1 MFLPI
6 IKRGESMTN
15 FAIAGMQMV
24 VRSGDNLEAMKAQ
37 LERTMVRY
45 PWVQMV
51 MFGEL
56 CAFGPSIAKAQPLPG
71 MAENYFCALA
81 QEHNIWLIPGS
92 FNELVDETVYN
103 TSPVI
108 NPAGEVVTRHR
119 KIYPFLPY
127 EKGISGGTE
136 CTVFDI
142 PEVGCFGL
150 SICYDMWFPETTRSM
165 VAKGAEVILHPTMT
179 NTSDRELELSIA
191 RANAVM
197 NQCYFCDVNNV
208 GELGYGRSVIIGPE
222 GDVIYQAQ
230 SGPETII
237 FEVDLKR
244 VRRVRERGLL
254 GLGQPLK
261 SFRDAKIRYPIYEQN
276 AVANSA
282 LKKLGPLEL
291 PRRK

>member
-1 MFLPI
+1 M
-6 IKRGESMTN
+6 E
-15 FAIAGMQMV
+15 

-37 LERTMVRY
+37 LERTMARY

-51 MFGEL
+51 LFGEL
-56 CAFGPSIAKAQPLPG
+56 CAFGPDIARAQPMPG
-71 MAENYFCALA
+71 AAEQYFCALA
-81 QEHNIWLIPGS
+81 QEYGIWLIPGS
-92 FNELVDETVYN
+92 FNELSGDIVYN
-103 TSPVI
+103 TAPVI
-108 NPAGEVVTRHR
+108 SPAGAVVTRHR

-127 EKGISGGTE
+127 EKGIAGGTE

-142 PEVGCFGL
+142 PEVGRFGL

-165 VAKGAEVILHPTMT
+165 VAMGAEVILHPTMT

-191 RANAVM
+191 RTSAAV

-208 GELGYGRSVIIGPE
+208 GELGYGRSVIVGPE

-230 SGPETII
+230 SGPETIV
-237 FEVDLKR
+237 FEIDLKR

-261 SFRDAKIRYPIYEQN
+261 SFRDALVRYPIYTQN
-276 AVANSA
+276 AATDCA
-282 LKKLGPLEL
+282 LKNLGPLEL
-291 PRRK
+291 PRRERK

>member
-1 MFLPI
+1 
-6 IKRGESMTN
+6 MTN
-15 FAIAGMQMV
+15 FAIAGIQMEAS
-24 VRSGDNLEAMKAQ
+24 SGDNLEAMKAQ
-37 LERTMVRY
+37 LERTMARY
-45 PWVQMV
+45 PWVRLV

-56 CAFGPSIAKAQPLPG
+56 CAFGTSMAKAQPMPG
-71 MAENYFCALA
+71 AAENYFCALA

-92 FNELVDETVYN
+92 FNELAGDSVYN
-103 TSPVI
+103 TAPVI
-108 NPAGEVVTRHR
+108 NPAGEVVARHR

-127 EKGISGGTE
+127 EKGVVGGSE

-150 SICYDMWFPETTRSM
+150 SICYDMWFPETTRTM
-165 VAKGAEVILHPTMT
+165 VANGAEVILHPTMT

-191 RANAVM
+191 RSNAAV

-222 GDVIYQAQ
+222 GDVIHQAQ
-230 SGPETII
+230 SSPETII
-237 FEVDLKR
+237 FEVDLQR

-261 SFRDAKIRYPIYEQN
+261 SFRDANISYPLYERDAIN
-276 AVANSA
+276 ASA
-282 LKKLGPLEL
+282 LKHLGPLEL
-291 PRRK
+291 PRRE